1 MLLSPLMARPKSVN
15 PNGEIKKLV
24 ALVPVPLH
32 EKLRKKAQRRGIPV
46 AELVRELLEQVA

>member
-32 EKLRKKAQRRGIPV
+32 DKLRKKAQRRGIPV